1 MVKRGL
7 VLLWL
12 LVLLSAVGG
21 LFWYNDW
28 VYQLPTPVP
37 ENYKPVKTGT
47 VVTVNELAALPL
59 KRPVLLHFFNPD
71 CPCSRFNKAHF
82 RSLVRQYG
90 QQVNFAVVV
99 MSAKPYSAQEIQE
112 KLELDIPVLFDP
124 SIARSCGVY
133 STPQAVLLDAQH
145 RLYYRGNYNRTRY
158 CTDEKT
164 SYAKMALA
172 GLLQNESGRV
182 FDQFALTSYGCTLPY
197 CKK

>member
-1 MVKRGL
+1 MVKKGL

-28 VYQLPTPVP
+28 MYQLPTPVP
-37 ENYKPVKTGT
+37 ENYKPVANGT
-47 VVTVNELAALPL
+47 VIPVNELAALPFN
-59 KRPVLLHFFNPD
+59 RPVLLHFFNPN
-71 CPCSRFNKAHF
+71 CPCSRFNTPHF
-82 RSLVRQYG
+82 RSLVKQFG
-90 QQVNFAVVV
+90 EKVNFVVVV
-99 MSAKPYSAQEIQE
+99 MSAKMYSVQEIQE
-112 KLELDIPVLFDP
+112 KIGLDIPVLFDP
-124 SIARSCGVY
+124 SIAKSCGVY

-145 RLYYRGNYNRTRY
+145 RLYFRGNYNRSRY

-182 FDQFALTSYGCTLPY
+182 FDQLAHTSYGCSLPY